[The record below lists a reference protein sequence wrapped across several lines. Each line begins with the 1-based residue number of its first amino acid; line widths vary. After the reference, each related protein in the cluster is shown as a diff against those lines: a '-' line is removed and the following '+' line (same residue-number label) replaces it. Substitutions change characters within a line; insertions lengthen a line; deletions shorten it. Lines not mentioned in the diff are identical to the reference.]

1 MRNSVWKK
9 MALLAFIWV
18 FAAASCL
25 SAYAGDFKLG
35 YNTNASSNDYIF
47 TTKAPKGNIGKSM
60 SIPFRIRA
68 TDEDMNNLRVSL
80 LETSD
85 FQQIE
90 SSGENDYTIDYYP
103 FEIMETT
110 FTAKHVGNIKAGNVK
125 SVSLSARVRR
135 DAGQGYYS
143 IPIQLEWDGG
153 SDVDY
158 INIWISTSASSSAD
172 DEEDK
177 KEGNYF
183 VVGENQSTPRGVYP
197 ATSVKLPPRISLYP
211 WAYRKI
217 IPSSPLKSTMAT
229 MTAPTTGS
237 SREKAFLPTTA
248 WLSEKTLIPGIILLN
263 LPLLS
268 A

>member
-90 SSGENDYTIDYYP
+90 SS
-103 FEIMETT
+103 
-110 FTAKHVGNIKAGNVK
+110 
-125 SVSLSARVRR
+125 R
-135 DAGQGYYS
+135 
-143 IPIQLEWDGG
+143 
-153 SDVDY
+153 
-158 INIWISTSASSSAD
+158 
-172 DEEDK
+172 
-177 KEGNYF
+177 
-183 VVGENQSTPRGVYP
+183 
-197 ATSVKLPPRISLYP
+197 
-211 WAYRKI
+211 
-217 IPSSPLKSTMAT
+217 
-229 MTAPTTGS
+229 
-237 SREKAFLPTTA
+237 
-248 WLSEKTLIPGIILLN
+248 
-263 LPLLS
+263 
-268 A
+268 

>member
-90 SSGENDYTIDYYP
+90 SSGDGGRFFCINSWC
-103 FEIMETT
+103 
-110 FTAKHVGNIKAGNVK
+110 H
-125 SVSLSARVRR
+125 
-135 DAGQGYYS
+135 AGQA
-143 IPIQLEWDGG
+143 P
-153 SDVDY
+153 
-158 INIWISTSASSSAD
+158 
-172 DEEDK
+172 
-177 KEGNYF
+177 NYRA
-183 VVGENQSTPRGVYP
+183 GCNAPGV
-197 ATSVKLPPRISLYP
+197 
-211 WAYRKI
+211 
-217 IPSSPLKSTMAT
+217 
-229 MTAPTTGS
+229 
-237 SREKAFLPTTA
+237 
-248 WLSEKTLIPGIILLN
+248 
-263 LPLLS
+263 
-268 A
+268 

>member
-1 MRNSVWKK
+1 

-177 KEGNYF
+177 K
-183 VVGENQSTPRGVYP
+183 
-197 ATSVKLPPRISLYP
+197 
-211 WAYRKI
+211 
-217 IPSSPLKSTMAT
+217 
-229 MTAPTTGS
+229 
-237 SREKAFLPTTA
+237 RE
-248 WLSEKTLIPGIILLN
+248 IIL
-263 LPLLS
+263 
-268 A
+268 

>member
-1 MRNSVWKK
+1 MYGKEWRFLAAVW
-9 MALLAFIWV
+9 I
-18 FAAASCL
+18 FAAVSCL
-25 SAYAGDFKLG
+25 SAYASDFKLG

-47 TTKAPKGNIGKSM
+47 TTKAPRGNIGKSM
-60 SIPFRIRA
+60 SISFRVRA

-90 SSGENDYTIDYYP
+90 SRGDSDYTIDYYP

-158 INIWISTSASSSAD
+158 INIWISSSTSSS
-172 DEEDK
+172 
-177 KEGNYF
+177 
-183 VVGENQSTPRGVYP
+183 VR
-197 ATSVKLPPRISLYP
+197 
-211 WAYRKI
+211 
-217 IPSSPLKSTMAT
+217 
-229 MTAPTTGS
+229 
-237 SREKAFLPTTA
+237 
-248 WLSEKTLIPGIILLN
+248 
-263 LPLLS
+263 
-268 A
+268 

>member
-1 MRNSVWKK
+1 MSV
-9 MALLAFIWV
+9 F
-18 FAAASCL
+18 
-25 SAYAGDFKLG
+25 
-35 YNTNASSNDYIF
+35 
-47 TTKAPKGNIGKSM
+47 
-60 SIPFRIRA
+60 
-68 TDEDMNNLRVSL
+68 LRPV
-80 LETSD
+80 D

-90 SSGENDYTIDYYP
+90 SSGDSDYTIDYYP

-158 INIWISTSASSSAD
+158 INIWISTSTSSSAD

-183 VVGENQSTPRGVYP
+183 VIGENQSTPRGIYP
-197 ATSVKLPPRISLYP
+197 NVLDFDVNFRNKRETTARMSLYP
-211 WAYRKI
+211 WDYLR
-217 IPSSPLKSTMAT
+217 TMLNSRLRSMTVT
-229 MTAPTTGS
+229 MTALTTGS
-237 SREKAFLPTTA
+237 SREKAFLLITA
-248 WLSEKTLIPGIILLN
+248 WRSGKIPIPGIILLN
-263 LPLLS
+263 LPLPS
-268 A
+268 V